1 MPDLGHLVDLPF
13 TPVATSIRCPRF
25 NTNNSL
31 SIEYQWLLKTFSTKY
46 NSFMNTKTS
55 KPFSLEPQST
65 NSQGTQF
72 SHGVR
77 LRCTWEEATTG
88 QRQVGGKYSI
98 FHRIPSPLA
107 KIISLHVKSTS
118 IPSLECQSLCQS
130 WSNHCN
136 TAKFREGPG
145 GGDQYSNQLL
155 ERESTAVI
163 TVRVIKKKTN
173 KQMDFRKRKTSHSLH
188 IL

>member
-31 SIEYQWLLKTFSTKY
+31 SIEYQWLLKTFSTKH

-55 KPFSLEPQST
+55 TPFSLEPQWT
-65 NSQGTQF
+65 IPNPGTQF

-88 QRQVGGKYSI
+88 QRQVGGKYSV
-98 FHRIPSPLA
+98 FRRIPSPLA
-107 KIISLHVKSTS
+107 KIITLLKQRKAF
-118 IPSLECQSLCQS
+118 PSHL
-130 WSNHCN
+130 WNANHCAN
-136 TAKFREGPG
+136 PEAIIVTPRNSGRAQAEAISRFFRIG
-145 GGDQYSNQLL
+145 
-155 ERESTAVI
+155 
-163 TVRVIKKKTN
+163 
-173 KQMDFRKRKTSHSLH
+173 
-188 IL
+188 

>member
-88 QRQVGGKYSI
+88 QRQVGGKYSV
-98 FHRIPSPLA
+98 FRRIPSPLA
-107 KIISLHVKSTS
+107 KIIILPKL
-118 IPSLECQSLCQS
+118 PSHL
-130 WSNHCN
+130 WNANHC
-136 TAKFREGPG
+136 ADREAIIVTPRNSGRA
-145 GGDQYSNQLL
+145 QAEATNILTNFLKENLQLWL
-155 ERESTAVI
+155 LSE
-163 TVRVIKKKTN
+163 
-173 KQMDFRKRKTSHSLH
+173 
-188 IL
+188 

>member
-88 QRQVGGKYSI
+88 QRQVGGRHSV
-98 FHRIPSPLA
+98 FHLIPSPLA
-107 KIISLHVKSTS
+107 RIIVLLKQRKAF
-118 IPSLECQSLCQS
+118 PSHL
-130 WSNHCN
+130 WNANHCAN
-136 TAKFREGPG
+136 PEAIIVTPRNSGRAQAEAIFR
-145 GGDQYSNQLL
+145 
-155 ERESTAVI
+155 
-163 TVRVIKKKTN
+163 
-173 KQMDFRKRKTSHSLH
+173 
-188 IL
+188 ILRIS